1 MWMVLYP
8 PSVFGIGRAE
18 LYDLL
23 DGGHSTTSNTSK
35 SKSSQC
41 RKVVQLSDC
50 LSVTLAPEES
60 CPPALPNDDCRAFDL
75 NTTQRRYIL
84 ASEDY
89 HDWVEALCQL
99 AFQVG
104 PVCVFYPSGRARMC
118 FFLPFR

>member
-1 MWMVLYP
+1 METVFKEGMLYLKGNKFGKKTWRKMWMVLYP

-60 CPPALPNDDCRAFDL
+60 CPPALPNDG
-75 NTTQRRYIL
+75 I
-84 ASEDY
+84 
-89 HDWVEALCQL
+89 VLCHHYLLVAQL
-99 AFQVG
+99 
-104 PVCVFYPSGRARMC
+104 VCLHSQNNLVYC
-118 FFLPFR
+118 EY